1 MRIIES
7 KEETTFPEEIAPAEK
22 EVREVIKEE
31 KPKSEISSQ
40 KEIFL
45 IAKEIHELGNKLIEL
60 ATKL

>member
-7 KEETTFPEEIAPAEK
+7 EEETTFPEKPVSEEK
-22 EVREVIKEE
+22 EIREVIEE
-31 KPKSEISSQ
+31 KPKAKSLPQ
-40 KEIFL
+40 KEIIL

>member
-7 KEETTFPEEIAPAEK
+7 KEETTFPEEPISEEK
-22 EVREVIKEE
+22 GVKEVIKEE
-31 KPKSEISSQ
+31 KPKTSYQ

>member
-7 KEETTFPEEIAPAEK
+7 EKETTFPEKPVSEEK
-22 EVREVIKEE
+22 EIQEVIEE
-31 KPKSEISSQ
+31 KPKAKSLPQ